1 MVFPLK
7 PRLTITN
14 RQEARSYFIPFTTIK
29 PLLNHFFG
37 MTWLYNSHWTHC
49 QIVMDPI
56 HSVIIPWRWAMLS
69 RHIVQASARCFSFE
83 DGRENGK
90 FTGRGNGATNN
101 PWAGKSLLI
110 YPTRLLFH
118 SYVSV
123 YQRVSMFM
131 CVYLMFTYA
140 FWISAKKTDL
150 YTMCRISY
158 SFMFCWVLIQH
169 SGGKTTFTSE
179 LLTWYSK
186 SMLDKP
192 HGRHCQGP
200 RPGFD
205 AFGVKLLDELS
216 TCLARILSLVSR
228 GSVNDQE
235 NAIR

>member
-1 MVFPLK
+1 
-7 PRLTITN
+7 
-14 RQEARSYFIPFTTIK
+14 
-29 PLLNHFFG
+29 

-169 SGGKTTFTSE
+169 SGGKNIHEWIIELVFQKYAGQAPWTS
-179 LLTWYSK
+179 LPRSK
-186 SMLDKP
+186 T
-192 HGRHCQGP
+192 
-200 RPGFD
+200 GFWC
-205 AFGVKLLDELS
+205 FW
-216 TCLARILSLVSR
+216 C
-228 GSVNDQE
+228 
-235 NAIR
+235 

>member
-140 FWISAKKTDL
+140 FWISAKKKLIYILCVGYHTRSCFVEFL
-150 YTMCRISY
+150 YNIQGEK
-158 SFMFCWVLIQH
+158 QH
-169 SGGKTTFTSE
+169 SRVNYWLGIPKVCWTSPMDVIAKVQDRVLM
-179 LLTWYSK
+179 LL
-186 SMLDKP
+186 ML
-192 HGRHCQGP
+192 
-200 RPGFD
+200 
-205 AFGVKLLDELS
+205 S
-216 TCLARILSLVSR
+216 Y
-228 GSVNDQE
+228 
-235 NAIR
+235 

>member
-140 FWISAKKTDL
+140 FWISAKKNWSIYYVSDIIL
-150 YTMCRISY
+150 VHVLLSSY
-158 SFMFCWVLIQH
+158 
-169 SGGKTTFTSE
+169 TTFRGKKHSRVNYWIGIPKVCWTSPMDVIAKVQDRVLM
-179 LLTWYSK
+179 LL
-186 SMLDKP
+186 ML
-192 HGRHCQGP
+192 
-200 RPGFD
+200 
-205 AFGVKLLDELS
+205 S
-216 TCLARILSLVSR
+216 Y
-228 GSVNDQE
+228 
-235 NAIR
+235 